1 MAEKSSSASPGRITL
16 WGIEVFV
23 ATAEERSI
31 SAAARRLGASP
42 SAVSQQLTNLETALG
57 RTLLMRQARPVTLTR
72 AGEAFRRRAE
82 AILTEAAQARAEM
95 LVSDDTPELTRL
107 RLGVIEDF
115 EADVT
120 PDLLTRLSR
129 DLTGCR
135 FLLETGA
142 SHYLHDQLDAQALD
156 VVIAAEMGEPED
168 WAEVHDVLREGFVVA
183 IGRGCI
189 DPNRDLLEQLKAQ
202 TMIQYTTRHYMGRLI
217 STHLAQQNLRLDHR
231 FELDSYHAILALVCA
246 GAGWTILPPLAL
258 LRARRL
264 MPRLDIHPLP
274 FAPLSRHIVLTA
286 RKEILG
292 DVPALIATELRSLLR
307 DLSRNARPEDYPWLE
322 TSVSIAAD

>member
-1 MAEKSSSASPGRITL
+1 MGDKTASASPGRITL

-57 RTLLMRQARPVTLTR
+57 RTLLARQARPVTLTR

-95 LVSDDTPELTRL
+95 LVSDDTPTLTRL

-120 PDLLTRLSR
+120 PELLTRLAR

-156 VVIAAEMGEPED
+156 VVIAAEMGAPED

-183 IGRGCI
+183 IGKGRI
-189 DPNRDLLEQLKAQ
+189 DPAADLLEQLKAQ

-264 MPRLDIHPLP
+264 MPQLDVFPLP
-274 FAPLSRHIVLTA
+274 FAPLSRRIVLTA

-292 DVPALIATELRSLLR
+292 DVPTQIATELRSLLR
-307 DLSRNARPEDYPWLE
+307 DLRRDARPGDYPWLE
-322 TSVSIAAD
+322 TSVSIARD